1 LLALFRWRSGGG
13 GSWRWVGIG
22 GEMVSMEEG
31 ESDWKLDRIGGGEEA
46 PLRGE
51 RRAAL
56 GGWRGR

>member
-31 ESDWKLDRIGGGEEA
+31 ESDWKLDRIGGGEE
-46 PLRGE
+46 